1 MKLRALALLGVLLL
15 IGACTPMEYYQA
27 PPRATEQT
35 AATITGSRTNFLGL
49 VRGVEASITH
59 IDGKSAPVRSYDQ
72 SFLVAPGRHR
82 VRMIANEGPLEAI
95 ALVDFEFQAGRS
107 YVVRASD
114 LENTPPEI
122 WLEDARTGQI
132 VARRFSADLRSAS
145 PPRS

>member
-1 MKLRALALLGVLLL
+1 MKPRATALLGLFLL

-27 PPRATEQT
+27 QPRATEQT
-35 AATITGSRTNFLGL
+35 AATATGTRTNFLGL

-59 IDGKSAPVRSYDQ
+59 IDGKAAPVTKYDQ
-72 SFLVAPGRHR
+72 PFLIAPGKHR
-82 VRMIANEGPLEAI
+82 VTMAANEGPLTAI
-95 ALVDFEFQAGRS
+95 ALVDFNFEAGRS
-107 YVVRASD
+107 YLVRASD